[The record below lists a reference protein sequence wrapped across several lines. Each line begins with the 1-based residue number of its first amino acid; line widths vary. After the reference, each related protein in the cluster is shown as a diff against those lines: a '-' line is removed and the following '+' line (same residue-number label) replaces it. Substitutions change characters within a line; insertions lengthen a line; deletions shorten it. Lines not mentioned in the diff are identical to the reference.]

1 MKLSTKLAILA
12 LSTSCLM
19 ACSNNNT
26 ATQNQPANGSATGAT
41 ATAPTGSL
49 ETKFLTIGTGG
60 ASGPFNIIGTS
71 LAELYA
77 QKFSVNSKTQTTGAS
92 VENLNLLGQKK
103 LEMAFVMNDSL
114 NDAVSGTG
122 SFQQKVENVQAVAT
136 LYPNYVQIVTSSKT
150 GIKTIEDLKGKRVA
164 VGAQGS
170 GVELS
175 TRTLLEGFGITYKDI
190 TPDYLGFAEA
200 SDGLKSGK
208 LDAAFFTSG
217 IPNSSLMELQ
227 QGFDLQLVT
236 VPADK
241 LAEVSK
247 SKKFFVGGVIPKGTY
262 GNAEDVTT
270 ATIMNSLVVRSDL
283 SENDVYTLTKTFFEN
298 LDKLQTAH
306 QAAKGITLQNAQTGL
321 IAPLHPGAKKYY
333 DEVGAGAT
341 AGSSSASSAS
351 STATTASTPA
361 SATPVTA
368 SATATASANAS
379 TASASK

>member
-1 MKLSTKLAILA
+1 M
-12 LSTSCLM
+12 
-19 ACSNNNT
+19 
-26 ATQNQPANGSATGAT
+26 
-41 ATAPTGSL
+41 
-49 ETKFLTIGTGG
+49 
-60 ASGPFNIIGTS
+60 
-71 LAELYA
+71 
-77 QKFSVNSKTQTTGAS
+77 
-92 VENLNLLGQKK
+92 
-103 LEMAFVMNDSL
+103 
-114 NDAVSGTG
+114 
-122 SFQQKVENVQAVAT
+122 
-136 LYPNYVQIVTSSKT
+136 QIVTSSKT

-341 AGSSSASSAS
+341 AGSSSASAS